1 MRRVW
6 TWWLCRRCYWCW
18 CLCSWY
24 SGYCSVETLA
34 SHIKH
39 LKITNT
45 KSQLKSLVWWNG
57 SLEKQLLNSPVG
69 KPYHRAKQTYPES
82 FSFATF
88 HITFYPRPW
97 SLSLNERVWFLMI
110 QDLLRS
116 RHGEDEFTTEVC
128 RNRSQWRVAGAES
141 HCTETVQLLY
151 TLYSATASVQLNCT
165 FRRIKSLSSES
176 RHIIIIYTLTLW
188 HKIPICREVQ
198 YNKAVSDIQ
207 EYNRSHGYV
216 DCFSP
221 SFHKT

>member
-1 MRRVW
+1 
-6 TWWLCRRCYWCW
+6 
-18 CLCSWY
+18 
-24 SGYCSVETLA
+24 
-34 SHIKH
+34 
-39 LKITNT
+39 
-45 KSQLKSLVWWNG
+45 
-57 SLEKQLLNSPVG
+57 
-69 KPYHRAKQTYPES
+69 
-82 FSFATF
+82 
-88 HITFYPRPW
+88 
-97 SLSLNERVWFLMI
+97 MI

-221 SFHKT
+221 SFHKTEIKRTDWLNIKHRTSVSIMPSEFNSCDWMDNDPVHVEWWQW